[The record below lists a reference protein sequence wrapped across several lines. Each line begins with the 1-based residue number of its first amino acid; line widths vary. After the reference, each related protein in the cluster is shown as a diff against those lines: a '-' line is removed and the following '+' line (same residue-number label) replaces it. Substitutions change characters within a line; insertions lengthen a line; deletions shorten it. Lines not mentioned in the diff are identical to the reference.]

1 MDNLPTFLGVIG
13 ATSAILL
20 LIISIWGNWNDARKA
35 RNLEARWNAYL
46 ARERARVRREEEAKA
61 KPIEWP
67 KADEY
72 LDPAHLEVRHEMYNA
87 KGESVPVQQK
97 TATFS
102 GKAL

>member
-35 RNLEARWNAYL
+35 RDLDARWNAYL
-46 ARERARVRREEEAKA
+46 ARERARVRREEEAKS

-72 LDPAHLEVRHEMYNA
+72 LDPAHLEVRHETYNA
-87 KGESVPVQQK
+87 KGEIVPEQQK
-97 TATFS
+97 PGMIYT
-102 GKAL
+102 KAQ